1 MELVQ
6 IFGERILK
14 IIIDSNIGF
23 RTYQMQGEDFRK
35 QSSKELKKRLIKEAL
50 QVLTDLHLF

>member
-23 RTYQMQGEDFRK
+23 RTYQMQAEDFRK
-35 QSSKELKKRLIKEAL
+35 QSSKELKK
-50 QVLTDLHLF
+50 D